1 MTPTFPRIAGQAGF
15 RKSSETGI
23 AGYLALRYIHIAAVC
38 LTLLLFLL
46 RGVWMMTGSDR
57 LTSKFARTVPHV
69 VDTILL
75 ASAIGLTMVVHQY
88 PFANSWLTAKVIGLV
103 VYIGLGTVALKRG
116 STPAIRTGAF
126 VAALLVFTW
135 IVVTAIGHRPY
146 FPA

>member
-1 MTPTFPRIAGQAGF
+1 MSICLPTAGQAGF
-15 RKSSETGI
+15 PRSSEADIT
-23 AGYLALRYIHIAAVC
+23 GYLALRSVHVAAVC
-38 LTLLLFLL
+38 VTLLLFLL
-46 RGVWMMTGSDR
+46 RGYWMMSGSGR
-57 LTSKFARTVPHV
+57 LTSKFARRVPHV
-69 VDTILL
+69 VDTVLL

-88 PFANSWLTAKVIGLV
+88 PFVNSWLTAKVTGLI

-135 IVVTAIGHRPY
+135 IVATAIGHKPY